1 MSYSL
6 IVYYTIQWL
15 VACMS
20 AEKIISTEINDL
32 PSLTTTEKN
41 KEISSSG
48 RVDINILLNRA
59 RKIKEKETKINL
71 VFTGLMLSLIFIVGI
86 ILSF

>member
-6 IVYYTIQWL
+6 IVYCALQWL
-15 VACMS
+15 VTFMS

-32 PSLTTTEKN
+32 APSMTSKKSE
-41 KEISSSG
+41 EVSSSG
-48 RVDINILLNRA
+48 RVDINVLLERV
-59 RKIKEKETKINL
+59 RKVKEKERRTNIFSL
-71 VFTGLMLSLIFIVGI
+71 GLILSLVIVVGI